1 MKKQPTWYLIK
12 EEGRDEKK
20 KNKQTKD
27 RDFMYVHVCYTCMF
41 SKLINAK
48 EFKIKGNKG

>member
-1 MKKQPTWYLIK
+1 MKKQPAWYLIK

-20 KNKQTKD
+20 NKQTKD
-27 RDFMYVHVCYTCMF
+27 RNFMYVHVCYTCMF